1 MDDARGR
8 VLDGQVFW
16 LDWWICAIHGRG
28 CLRTKRKQ
36 KQPTCVI
43 NRMRAMLLRRLTWSG
58 VARLAVGSDRSPGRS
73 RMTAGLKCPCV
84 RAQRDGGRA
93 PLVDTPAQRD
103 GWNGEDHK
111 RP

>member
-16 LDWWICAIHGRG
+16 LDWWICAIHGGG
-28 CLRTKRKQ
+28 CLRIKRKQ
-36 KQPTCVI
+36 KKPTCVI
-43 NRMRAMLLRRLTWSG
+43 SRMRALLLRRLTRSG
-58 VARLAVGSDRSPGRS
+58 CVDQSPGRY

-93 PLVDTPAQRD
+93 PLVGAPAQRG
-103 GWNGEDHK
+103 GWNGKDQK
-111 RP
+111 CP